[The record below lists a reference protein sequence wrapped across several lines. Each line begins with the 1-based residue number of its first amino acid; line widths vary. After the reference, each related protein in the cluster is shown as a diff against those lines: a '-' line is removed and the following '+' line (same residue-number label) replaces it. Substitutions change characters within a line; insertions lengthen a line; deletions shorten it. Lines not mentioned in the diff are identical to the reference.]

1 MKNLKVSWTFLGMRL
16 AARALHPD
24 AARVSKELS
33 AATGSWQLLR
43 GFETERE
50 HYGWQTAIETIG
62 RIAESSV
69 KRQTLLCTTSPADPR
84 IMGDERFV
92 ALVEIPLVALKQDR
106 PEKPAATIG
115 HRDMLDLRESL
126 ATLKLKQT
134 ELFGVLEANISLV
147 EETREREGTDEG
159 HANHHGAS

>member
-1 MKNLKVSWTFLGMRL
+1 MRL

-43 GFETERE
+43 VFETERE

>member
-1 MKNLKVSWTFLGMRL
+1 MRL

-43 GFETERE
+43 VFETERE

-62 RIAESSV
+62 RIAQSSV

-84 IMGDERFV
+84 IMADERFG
-92 ALVEIPLVALKQDR
+92 ALIDIPLATLKQDR
-106 PEKPAATIG
+106 LDKPAATIG
-115 HRDMLDLRESL
+115 HHDMLDLRESL

-134 ELFGVLEANISLV
+134 ELFGVLEAKISQV
-147 EETREREGTDEG
+147 EETRERQGTDDV
-159 HANHHGAS
+159 HANPSCTYHGVSAPS